1 MEKTRKVFRYCHSL
15 ANKPFDYQFKNTLTW
30 TTIVIEHWTLG
41 AVWMNQKCN
50 SKWHTVVTH
59 KTNDS
64 VCWVTI
70 KSHFYIFHVWIFSG
84 KYILENRPRVKLSL
98 GKRQRDSEGSK
109 KRSRNKNNNK
119 IHRQASECVENKR
132 RLLSGFIKHTAKKST
147 SNPFWH
153 ELNRHKTPQNAT
165 HREYTAYRRLNSHIN
180 CSYTEWFTNC
190 TKCSINRRNKNC
202 LQEVENGIRL
212 SSPLFLLLLLFLC
225 INNVTHGWCIHQ

>member
-1 MEKTRKVFRYCHSL
+1 MEKTRKVFRFCHSL
-15 ANKPFDYQFKNTLTW
+15 ANKPFDYQFEYTLTW
-30 TTIVIEHWTLG
+30 TTIAIEHWTLG

-70 KSHFYIFHVWIFSG
+70 KSHFYIFHAWIFSG

-132 RLLSGFIKHTAKKST
+132 RLLSGFTYRKEIHKQSILARAQST
-147 SNPFWH
+147 
-153 ELNRHKTPQNAT
+153 QNAT
-165 HREYTAYRRLNSHIN
+165 ERYRTLHIESTRLIGV
-180 CSYTEWFTNC
+180 
-190 TKCSINRRNKNC
+190 SIHTSIAHTPNDSQIAQNA
-202 LQEVENGIRL
+202 Q
-212 SSPLFLLLLLFLC
+212 
-225 INNVTHGWCIHQ
+225 